1 MSRPKRKRKV
11 LFSPNCTYFKPA
23 GIKLRNLE
31 EVILSVEEMEA
42 LRLCDFLKKEQKQ
55 AAVIMNISQSTFHR
69 IVIEARFK
77 LAKALTEGKAVKIEG
92 GEFFMESKK
101 IENSKIA
108 ISSLSESIE
117 GEIDERFGRC
127 SFFLIVSLEDGQIKN
142 IEVLNNNAK
151 SQMRGGSGVAVAQM
165 LAENDVNVI
174 ITENIGPRAL
184 DVLKQFQIEI
194 FYAKGSIK
202 EAIEAFKKQN
212 QG

>member
-1 MSRPKRKRKV
+1 MPRPKRKRKV

-23 GIKLRNLE
+23 GIKLRDLE

-101 IENSKIA
+101 IENSKNIKIA

-127 SFFLIVSLEDGQIKN
+127 SFFLIVTLEDGQIKN
-142 IEVLNNNAK
+142 IEVLNNTK
-151 SQMRGGSGVAVAQM
+151 SQMRGGSGISVAQM
-165 LAENDVNVI
+165 LAENDVDVI

-212 QG
+212 